1 MTQLPYI
8 VSENRLLS
16 KIRFPEAEL
25 RGKMHL
31 GSSSNGYKDS
41 PLTQVHF

>member
-8 VSENRLLS
+8 VSEKSQLS
-16 KIRFPEAEL
+16 KIRFPQPDL
-25 RGKMHL
+25 KGKIQL

-41 PLTQVHF
+41 PLTQVDF